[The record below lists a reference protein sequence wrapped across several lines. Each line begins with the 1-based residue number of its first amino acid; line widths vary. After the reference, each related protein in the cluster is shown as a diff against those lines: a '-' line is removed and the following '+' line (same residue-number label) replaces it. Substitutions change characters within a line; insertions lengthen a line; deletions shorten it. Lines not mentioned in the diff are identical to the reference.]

1 MPTSGS
7 PAFLAICGLALLPGL
22 LWLWYF
28 WARDEFEPE
37 PLALVA
43 RLFLAGAG
51 AFAVAWGL
59 ERFAETILEGGG
71 QWGTLHPLGYAAL
84 RAFGVVAPIEECIKA
99 LVVLLFAYP
108 HEEFDEPM
116 DGVVYASS
124 AALGFAT
131 VENVSYVLA
140 FDGATL
146 VVRAA
151 FCCFLHAGCSGLVGY
166 YLGRAKF
173 APAHCRVRTALRGL
187 FLAWFLHGAY
197 DFFVFSGWYAAL
209 FLIVVLLWGV
219 KVFLD
224 QGISDALRRSP
235 FRPSPPPSAD

>member
-1 MPTSGS
+1 LPASGS
-7 PAFLAICGLALLPGL
+7 PAFFALCGLALLPGL

-51 AFAVAWGL
+51 AFVFAWGL
-59 ERFAETILEGGG
+59 EQLAQSALEGAGIKA
-71 QWGTLHPLGYAAL
+71 LVHPLGYAAL
-84 RAFGVVAPIEECIKA
+84 WAYGVIAPIEEVLKA

-108 HEEFDEPM
+108 NAEFDEPM

-131 VENVSYVLA
+131 VENISYVLA

-146 VVRAA
+146 VIRAG

-173 APAHCRVRTALRGL
+173 APAHLRIGTAIRGL
-187 FLAWFLHGAY
+187 VLAWFLHGTY

-219 KVFLD
+219 KLFLD

-235 FRPSPPPSAD
+235 FRPPPTRE

>member
-1 MPTSGS
+1 MPASGS

-28 WARDEFEPE
+28 WARDEYEPE

-43 RLFLAGAG
+43 RLFVAGAG
-51 AFAVAWGL
+51 AFAFAWGL
-59 ERFAETILEGGG
+59 ERLAQTALENWTLP
-71 QWGTLHPLGYAAL
+71 QTLHPLGYAAL
-84 RAFGVVAPIEECIKA
+84 RAFGVVAPTEEGLKA

-108 HEEFDEPM
+108 NEEFDEPM

-173 APAHCRVRTALRGL
+173 APPHLRVRTALRGL
-187 FLAWFLHGAY
+187 VLAWFLHGTY

-209 FLIVVLLWGV
+209 FVIVALLWGV
-219 KVFLD
+219 KAFLD
-224 QGISDALRRSP
+224 QGITDALRRSP
-235 FRPSPPPSAD
+235 FRPSSPPRAD